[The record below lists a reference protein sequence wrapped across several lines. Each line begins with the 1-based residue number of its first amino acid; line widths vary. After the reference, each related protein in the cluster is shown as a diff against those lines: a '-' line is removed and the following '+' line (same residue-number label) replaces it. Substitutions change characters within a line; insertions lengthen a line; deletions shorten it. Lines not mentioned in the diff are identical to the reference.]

1 MGGSPRPPRRTPW
14 LRRIVSTLVLLA
26 VLAAVIW
33 GLFVVGSKAV
43 NWVGTM
49 FRDEHQRTQERA
61 TPQAVVIEDCTATN
75 IEVTLNPTTTA
86 PPEGAGME
94 VEMVVVNRGEA
105 ECALV
110 ASDIS
115 VELLAGT
122 DPVWSPTACSSAL
135 ADLQLL
141 LSPAEPW
148 SRVLGWDGN
157 VYSGCEVVMIEDGA
171 TSQAA
176 GEGTYDLSVQL
187 PGGSR
192 ESKMKI
198 EVQ

>member
-1 MGGSPRPPRRTPW
+1 M
-14 LRRIVSTLVLLA
+14 
-26 VLAAVIW
+26 LAAVIW

-61 TPQAVVIEDCTATN
+61 TPQPVVIEDCTAAN

-86 PPEGAGME
+86 PPEGAGMD

-122 DPVWSPTACSSAL
+122 DPVWSPIACSSAL

-141 LSPAEPW
+141 LAPGEPW

-157 VYSGCEVVMIEDGA
+157 VYSGCDITTIDDGA
-171 TSQAA
+171 ANLAA

-187 PGGSR
+187 PGGTR
-192 ESKMKI
+192 EAKAKI